1 MRSLVLF
8 FAASVAIHT
17 VIAAPSYGPFFRKGE
32 KDGTVFISYVEPAP
46 EKPRKNPK
54 VLRAL
59 IPANK
64 PRDRFFSK
72 KAAVRESAELLTDP
86 QMGKVFHAY
95 FVRLK
100 EKIHQV
106 IRRHSEEHA
115 GRGTVSLIFI
125 LRSDGALDSISVAEK
140 ESSAGHEMRVF
151 ATDCV
156 KASAPFDPFPKE
168 LDPQKI
174 AFRVTVYFYESV
186 L

>member
-1 MRSLVLF
+1 MRSLVFF

-17 VIAAPSYGPFFRKGE
+17 VIAAPSYGPFFAKGE

-46 EKPRKNPK
+46 EKPQKKAK

-86 QMGKVFHAY
+86 QMGKVFHSY
-95 FVRLK
+95 FVRVK

-106 IRRHSEEHA
+106 ARRHAGEHPGKGFVA
-115 GRGTVSLIFI
+115 LFFV
-125 LRSDGALDSISVAEK
+125 LRSDGALDKISVAEK
-140 ESSAGHEMRVF
+140 ESSAGTEMRTF
-151 ATDCV
+151 AVDCV
-156 KASAPFDPFPKE
+156 KASAPFDPFPRE
-168 LDPQKI
+168 LDPAKI
-174 AFRVTVYFYESV
+174 AFRVTVRFNEIAV
-186 L
+186 